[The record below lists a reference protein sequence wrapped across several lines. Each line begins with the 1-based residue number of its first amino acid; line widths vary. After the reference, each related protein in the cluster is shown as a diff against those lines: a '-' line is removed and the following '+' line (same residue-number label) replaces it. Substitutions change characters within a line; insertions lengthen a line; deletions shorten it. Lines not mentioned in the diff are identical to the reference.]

1 MNVLDSLRPSPTRAC
16 RTLSIAVAVLL
27 GAGLAHAADNTMI
40 QRCEAANGSITY
52 SNGTCPSGTRQQRSI
67 EITPSLEIVH
77 PKGED
82 ASSDAP
88 DLNPY
93 QAKPDGKAE
102 TRPLGTIE
110 RSRPK
115 PSTAKDTAPKPA
127 QTKVS
132 PVKAPVATTNQG
144 PGPAAGITHLSPTP
158 QSDDSRA
165 EEVEKHQQQIGVC
178 DDLVRRIEY
187 AQHDV
192 DSAAEGERASAE
204 LALRR
209 LQAEHT
215 TQCMP
220 PVKVDAAKK
229 G

>member
-1 MNVLDSLRPSPTRAC
+1 MNVLDPLRAC
-16 RTLSIAVAVLL
+16 RILSIAAALLL
-27 GAGLAHAADNTMI
+27 GAGPVRAADNNTQI

-67 EITPSLEIVH
+67 EITPSLEIIH
-77 PKGED
+77 PKGD
-82 ASSDAP
+82 DTGSDTP

-115 PSTAKDTAPKPA
+115 PATAKDATPKPA
-127 QTKVS
+127 PTKVS
-132 PVKAPVATTNQG
+132 PVKAPVASSNPTSNSG
-144 PGPAAGITHLSPTP
+144 PSLPTVHLSPP
-158 QSDDSRA
+158 PVQSDDSRA
-165 EEVEKHQQQIGVC
+165 AEVEKHQQQIGVC

-215 TQCMP
+215 SQCMP
-220 PVKVDAAKK
+220 PVKSDAAKK